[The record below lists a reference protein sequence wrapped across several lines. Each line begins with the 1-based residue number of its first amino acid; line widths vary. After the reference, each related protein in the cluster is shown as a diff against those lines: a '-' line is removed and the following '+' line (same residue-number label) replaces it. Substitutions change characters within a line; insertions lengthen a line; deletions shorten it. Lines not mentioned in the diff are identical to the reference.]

1 MNRIQ
6 KTVAACMA
14 LIITLLGAAGVTAPI
29 AFASVQPVA
38 LHQAQFVPDTQPN
51 TSMATT
57 TLRRV

>member
-14 LIITLLGAAGVTAPI
+14 LIITVLGAAGVTAPM
-29 AFASVQPVA
+29 AFASVQPAA
-38 LHQAQFVPDTQPN
+38 LHQVQFVPVAQPN
-51 TSMATT
+51 TLIATT